1 MPAFIPANGAIEAAI
16 SIAVL
21 VIAFIGWL
29 VQIAGQAKGQQPG
42 PANRPRPVGQREPRR
57 PAGGKPDERLRNEID
72 VFLREVSGGR
82 PRNPR
87 EEEVALEIIPEEDE
101 EDKPRRL
108 IPATVRS
115 KPSTTSTSS
124 TTAASVRAAPAEPAV
139 QLSEWDREQIR
150 RREQL
155 LSNLPARHLESTSLG
170 RELRQHVEQF
180 AEESRALRNEKEQAE
195 RRLAEARAEIQ
206 SMRAQVAAGPGA
218 APVGAAK
225 SGSRFAALL
234 KNRKSVQDAIVI
246 NEVLSRPRVLRR
258 G

>member
-21 VIAFIGWL
+21 VIAFIGWI

-42 PANRPRPVGQREPRR
+42 PANRPRPVGQRDLRR
-57 PAGGKPDERLRNEID
+57 PVAGKPDDRLRNEID

-82 PRNPR
+82 PRNPP
-87 EEEVALEIIPEEDE
+87 EEEVALEIIPDDDE
-101 EDKPRRL
+101 QDQPRRL
-108 IPATVRS
+108 IPAAERS
-115 KPSTTSTSS
+115 RPSPRPA
-124 TTAASVRAAPAEPAV
+124 TAAPVQTRPSEPAV

-155 LSNLPARHLESTSLG
+155 LSSLPGRHLESTSLG

-180 AEESRALRNEKEQAE
+180 AEESQALRKEKEQAE

-206 SMRAQVAAGPGA
+206 SIRAQVAAGSGA

-234 KNRKSVQDAIVI
+234 KSRKSVQDAIVI
-246 NEVLSRPRVLRR
+246 NEVLSRPRALRR